1 MLHESDRKPDGL
13 NAAYLSHVHADQID
27 LGDEQFDDELV
38 ESVLLKD
45 GMSVIYGDSNSGKT
59 FLAIDLACAIA
70 RGTNWLGRR
79 SVQGVALYLATE
91 GPRSVQMRIKAY
103 KKHHGINQIP
113 MVVVTSPVNFFEGG
127 EVDSHKVVSLV
138 QKIESELGQKVRVV
152 IGDTMARI
160 AAGANENTGQDMTIV
175 LKYADYIREHAQVHF
190 MWIHH
195 CGKDAAKGGR
205 GWSGIRAAIDTEIE
219 VVETKGQR
227 IRSVEITKQRDIE
240 GKGDRYGFTLLP
252 ISIGM
257 TQWGKVRSSCVVVE
271 EEAPS
276 KTGGVIKS
284 AIEVGVMEFFA
295 AEKTSSSKKRV
306 VDFVVHLDRNKADP
320 PNPRSIYNK
329 INAMIR
335 EGVLMEHEGIIQ
347 PVSWVPDHSSVISHR
362 ER

>member
-1 MLHESDRKPDGL
+1 MPPEEERKPDGL
-13 NAAYLSHVHADQID
+13 NAAYLGHVHADQID
-27 LGDEQFDDELV
+27 LGEEQFDDELV

-103 KKHHGINQIP
+103 KKHHGIDQLP

-138 QKIESELGQKVRVV
+138 KKLEAELGQKVRVV

-175 LKYADYIREHAQVHF
+175 LKHADYIREHAGVHF

-219 VVETKGQR
+219 VVEPKGQKT
-227 IRSVEITKQRDIE
+227 RSVEITKQRDID
-240 GKGDRYGFTLLP
+240 GKGDRYGFTLMAVP
-252 ISIGM
+252 IGM
-257 TQWGKVRSSCVVVE
+257 TQWGRIRSSCVVVE
-271 EEAPS
+271 ADAPN
-276 KTGGVIKS
+276 KS
-284 AIEVGVMEFFA
+284 ANGQKPGIETAIMEFFA
-295 AEKTSSSKKRV
+295 TEKTSAVRKRIV
-306 VDFVVHLDRNKADP
+306 KFVVGLARNKADP
-320 PNPRSIYNK
+320 PNSGSVYNK
-329 INAMIR
+329 IGAMVKS
-335 EGVLMEHEGIIQ
+335 GVLVEYDGVIQ
-347 PVSWVPDHSSVISHR
+347 PASWVPDDSSVIS
-362 ER
+362 

>member
-1 MLHESDRKPDGL
+1 MPPEEQREPDGL
-13 NAAYLSHVHADQID
+13 NAAYLGHVHADQID
-27 LGDEQFDDELV
+27 LGKEQFDDELV

-91 GPRSVQMRIKAY
+91 GPKSVQMRIKAY
-103 KKHHGINQIP
+103 KKHHGIDRLP

-127 EVDSHKVVSLV
+127 AEDSNKVVMLIKKV
-138 QKIESELGQKVRVV
+138 ESELGQKVRVV

-175 LKYADYIREHAQVHF
+175 LKHADYIRERAGVHF

-219 VVETKGQR
+219 VVETKGQKT
-227 IRSVEITKQRDIE
+227 RSVEITKQRDID

-252 ISIGM
+252 ISVGM

-271 EEAPS
+271 TDPPNKAGN
-276 KTGGVIKS
+276 TTKS
-284 AIEVGVMEFFA
+284 AIEVAIMEFFA
-295 AEKTSSSKKRV
+295 AEKTSSSKKRIV
-306 VDFVVHLDRNKADP
+306 EFVVGLDRFKSAP
-320 PNPRSIYNK
+320 PNPGSVYNK
-329 INAMIR
+329 ISAMIKT
-335 EGVLMEHEGIIQ
+335 GVLMEHEGIIQ
-347 PVSWVPDHSSVISHR
+347 PVSWVPDHSSVIS
-362 ER
+362 

>member
-1 MLHESDRKPDGL
+1 MLHEGERNPDGL
-13 NAAYLSHVHADQID
+13 NVAFLGHVHADQID
-27 LGDEQFDDELV
+27 LGEEQFDDELV
-38 ESVLLKD
+38 ESVILKD

-70 RGTNWLGRR
+70 RGSEWLGRR

-103 KKHHGINQIP
+103 RKHHGIDHLP

-127 EVDSHKVVSLV
+127 QLDSHKVVSLIE
-138 QKIESELGQKVRVV
+138 KLESELGQKVRVV

-175 LKYADYIREHAQVHF
+175 LKHADYIRERAGVHF

-219 VVETKGQR
+219 VVEAKGQK
-227 IRSVEITKQRDIE
+227 IRSVEITKQRDID

-252 ISIGM
+252 VPIGM
-257 TQWGKVRSSCVVVE
+257 IQWGRVRSSCVVIE
-271 EEAPS
+271 SEPPNRAGNTS
-276 KTGGVIKS
+276 KS
-284 AIEVGVMEFFA
+284 AIEVGIMEFFA
-295 AEKTSSSKKRV
+295 AEKTSSSKKRIV
-306 VDFVVHLDRNKADP
+306 NFVVGLDRLKSDP
-320 PNPRSIYNK
+320 PNPGSVYNK
-329 INAMIR
+329 IKAMIDV
-335 EGVLMEHEGIIQ
+335 GVLIEHDGIIQ
-347 PVSWVPDHSSVISHR
+347 PVSWVPDHSSVIS
-362 ER
+362 